1 VNLNYDI
8 RHHIDMAFVFLCTD
22 LNHYI
27 LCFST
32 YSYHFDQ
39 PWGNFPEKNPRYK
52 QYLDENRLHCG
63 DGNDVN
69 FLMDVWEN
77 KMKVPGAPPLK
88 FVVDDGSHEAAHMAQ
103 TVLFWLPRIE
113 PGGILFV
120 EDVQPTGVANPWA
133 TQFLP
138 QIMKDLHYCGDKDK
152 PTEDEACFPT
162 LVGMI
167 QSIHCEMHICA
178 FERNQAPAKELSLEE
193 SSLPANALDMKKCKS
208 MLPGHW

>member
-1 VNLNYDI
+1 
-8 RHHIDMAFVFLCTD
+8 M
-22 LNHYI
+22 
-27 LCFST
+27 
-32 YSYHFDQ
+32 
-39 PWGNFPEKNPRYK
+39 
-52 QYLDENRLHCG
+52 
-63 DGNDVN
+63 
-69 FLMDVWEN
+69 

-193 SSLPANALDMKKCKS
+193 SSLPANALDMKNANPCYLDTGEYNFCVILYILSRIEMRAFRNREVRYAWPLSNRVQRKILNPAYK
-208 MLPGHW
+208 